1 MQHTNTSSMTYE
13 RRLDYNDST
22 SLFYPIDFIE
32 IWARDGSRRG
42 AKGIRTVVGY
52 AAQVAK
58 FGEPVALGIC
68 RFRDGSGIM

>member
-1 MQHTNTSSMTYE
+1 MSG
-13 RRLDYNDST
+13 DSTTMILQVFT

-32 IWARDGSRRG
+32 IWARDGSQRG
-42 AKGIRTVVGY
+42 AKGIRTVGQRVGY